1 MGGWDQAPSLQIIT
15 SKEFF
20 IRFCV
25 S

>member
-20 IRFCV
+20 FRFCV